1 MKERLNWGP
10 LQAGRFASGHALAV
24 FTGSLLAGRLI
35 QVFGKY
41 YVSLTN
47 VLTALAFFM
56 WAKANSGWSLVA
68 SLLPL
73 SFGTGA
79 LGASNGFTIPVT
91 CVASR
96 TPQFRHCMQ
105 V

>member
-56 WAKANSGWSLVA
+56 WAKANNGWSLVA

-79 LGASNGFTIPVT
+79 VGDIPHNNSVIT
-91 CVASR
+91 CNSG
-96 TPQFRHCMQ
+96 
-105 V
+105 